1 MPDPSNAKKRQ
12 SNDLILLA
20 FAAAIGLIFAVG
32 LELVSPP
39 MERGVFA
46 EAIHILTPPAVMGLV
61 GLVFARQIFSRVRS
75 RAFVYVLFASLGG
88 LAALLALFALDRGG
102 VLAPEAYYIAIWGGI
117 FAGAV
122 MRLAIDEAMIR
133 HERKQ

>member
-12 SNDLILLA
+12 SKDLLLLA

-61 GLVFARQIFSRVRS
+61 
-75 RAFVYVLFASLGG
+75 
-88 LAALLALFALDRGG
+88 ALLALFALDRGG